1 MCDYR
6 VSNARMPGVVMF
18 WEASRRT
25 ENCDDDPSDPLKVEE
40 EEPHD
45 PPIGIKRFNFNDID
59 DEIRR
64 WMDEHPVEVEAIKT
78 GVNVAAAATIVA
90 ALRAASSATTIAAAL
105 GPAAAAVAL
114 LMLLLAINGDAPFP
128 VASGDPHLYTLDRL
142 SYDLQAVGEFHLL
155 EIPQHG
161 IDVQMRTRPVGSSV
175 SVTDRVATE
184 VNGYLVELTNSGPL
198 VDGEPVSLA
207 DGEGMMLGDDAMLR
221 RDGSRHLLHWRLGV
235 QVVTLSYQR
244 GQVGLSVPS
253 GMPTWGL
260 VGDNDG
266 DASNDLRLADGTKL
280 SATTTDFV
288 DTMTLNQTGTW
299 KVILDPQQTAVGWA
313 LFRAWTVP

>member
-1 MCDYR
+1 MRDYR

-25 ENCDDDPSDPLKVEE
+25 ENCDDDPSDPLKVE

-105 GPAAAAVAL
+105 GPAAAA
-114 LMLLLAINGDAPFP
+114 
-128 VASGDPHLYTLDRL
+128 SGDPPLYTLDRL

-260 VGDNDG
+260 VGDNH
-266 DASNDLRLADGTKL
+266 
-280 SATTTDFV
+280 
-288 DTMTLNQTGTW
+288 
-299 KVILDPQQTAVGWA
+299 
-313 LFRAWTVP
+313 